1 MEMLQL
7 YRRTFSTLVLDEA
20 DIILN
25 DPFCRFTLD
34 TLHVLERINE
44 DLSVVAAG
52 ATIPRNGKKTAGGI
66 LSSEFHQ
73 LFWCEG
79 EERNSIPSNISVS
92 FIEKLDDADKKS
104 ELNSLA
110 SKLQNRNSILFVK
123 NVSRA
128 EEVASA
134 LKAMNVKVQ
143 IISQDLDDAKRDQ
156 AIRKVM
162 KDSNLCTICTD
173 LVSRGLDTQQVS
185 LVIQYDFATDISAFL
200 HRCGR
205 TGRNGKQGEV
215 ICFVTPENDLLYN
228 GIKVSVSWKQ

>member
-34 TLHVLERINE
+34 TLHVLERVNE

-92 FIEKLDDADKKS
+92 FIEKVDDADKKS

-134 LKAMNVKVQ
+134 LKAMNVRVQ
-143 IISQDLDDAKRDQ
+143 IISQDLDDVKRDQ

-205 TGRNGKQGEV
+205 TDHQ
-215 ICFVTPENDLLYN
+215 CA
-228 GIKVSVSWKQ
+228 